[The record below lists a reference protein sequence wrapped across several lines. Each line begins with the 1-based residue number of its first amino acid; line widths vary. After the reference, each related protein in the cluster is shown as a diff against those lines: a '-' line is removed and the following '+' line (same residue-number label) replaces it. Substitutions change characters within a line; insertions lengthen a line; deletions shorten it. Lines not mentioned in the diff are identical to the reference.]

1 MKEADHR
8 TCACTA
14 SRITL
19 DARSTARARRNPSK
33 ASNKTHTRPHARTH
47 TRPHACYHDWQD
59 CEQRHAAARREYYTP
74 SPRSCKGNRQQEL
87 RFTFLSTRRS
97 PKTASLHSLYRSFR
111 VQCAAPKASNTRAQL
126 SLRTSSGVDQ
136 AARKVVKKSSLLSLY
151 IVPLRV
157 LNCLQG
163 LQHSVSASLH
173 HSLGVH

>member
-8 TCACTA
+8 TRACTA

-33 ASNKTHTRPHARTH
+33 ASTHDRTH
-47 TRPHACYHDWQD
+47 ERTHDHTHAYHDWQD

-97 PKTASLHSLYRSFR
+97 PKIASLHSLYRSFR

-136 AARKVVKKSSLLSLY
+136 AARKAVKKSSLLSLY
-151 IVPLRV
+151 IVPL
-157 LNCLQG
+157 
-163 LQHSVSASLH
+163 
-173 HSLGVH
+173 